1 MRSEGGRVA
10 LVLTIGERP
19 APHKTA
25 LCRRVVEAR
34 VGPDQLELARDLAGL
49 RIAMS
54 DRERSSCM
62 QIDLYDVKLQ
72 GNNDGEEFKL
82 CTAVEAP
89 TNPCSYFYS
98 PVSPGWASQRWS
110 SLPTPHHTSHTHQ
123 YPRDGRRNGGHP
135 SHHGDVAAPRRW
147 CQECDAGVAGGGHA
161 VGSKRTESEG
171 SLRVY
176 LEGVWKGCGRGHG
189 ISSKGTER

>member
-34 VGPDQLELARDLAGL
+34 VGPVQLELARDLAGL

-72 GNNDGEEFKL
+72 GHNDRKNL
-82 CTAVEAP
+82 NYA
-89 TNPCSYFYS
+89 
-98 PVSPGWASQRWS
+98 
-110 SLPTPHHTSHTHQ
+110 L
-123 YPRDGRRNGGHP
+123 
-135 SHHGDVAAPRRW
+135 
-147 CQECDAGVAGGGHA
+147 
-161 VGSKRTESEG
+161 
-171 SLRVY
+171 L
-176 LEGVWKGCGRGHG
+176 
-189 ISSKGTER
+189 